1 MTDSSSP
8 QRKTPQRRSTR
19 STTGAQPTRASTG
32 VRRDSSGAPAN
43 GMPPWSATNA
53 TGASAGR
60 GSSGTPRGG
69 TRSTG
74 TRSTGARTTAA
85 SGAGA
90 KRPAAKGGK
99 GGGGGGKRTTHGD
112 QPRWKRWLRRIGFG
126 ALIAGLAV
134 ALIGLIALIIR
145 YTGLD
150 VPEPDDFAQAQAST
164 FYYADGE
171 TELGRLGVANREV
184 VEIGTLPDHVGNA
197 LVAAED
203 RSFWTNPGI
212 DVLGMSRALFRTVV
226 MNEQQGG
233 SSITQQYVERYYVG
247 ETTTSIPGKIDETL
261 LALKIDQ
268 QQSKEEVLGN
278 YLNTIYFGRGAY
290 GIQAAADQYYGKPA
304 ADLTL
309 SESAMLAGIV
319 PAPSA
324 WDPRMNRERAEQ
336 RWNYVLDGMVDADF
350 LTQDER
356 EEITEFPE
364 PIEYQNSDVYAGT
377 AGYILR
383 TALAEVAERTG
394 ASQEEIESLGYRIT
408 TTIVPE
414 HQRAAEDAVAEMPDD
429 HADNLR
435 VAAVTM
441 DAATGGITSMY
452 GGPDYL
458 EIQRNAV
465 TQDIAQAGSTFKP
478 FALIAGLERGIG
490 LGTEYLS
497 NNEMEFEGFE
507 RPVRNFGG
515 VDYGVID
522 LVRATQ
528 SSVNTSYVQL
538 GLEVTPQVVM
548 DTAIKAG
555 IPEDTRGLEPNPS
568 NVLGSAS
575 PHALDMVHAYATI
588 ANGGVRTEPYMV
600 QTVTDSGGDVVYEH
614 EVEGER
620 VFADDVIADT
630 TYALQQVVEFGSGEY
645 ANRIGRPLA
654 GKTGTSNEN
663 RSAWFVGFS
672 PQIVGSVSLYQVG
685 EDGSAEQ
692 ITPFGGFSQITG
704 STIPSR
710 VWTWMM
716 EPILEP
722 MEVVDFPPRANVGEV
737 REIAPPA
744 PSPSPTP
751 TETTTPPPAPEP
763 EPEEPEPE
771 PEEPEPAPEPTT
783 AAPVPSREPTIA
795 PVEP

>member
-1 MTDSSSP
+1 MNT
-8 QRKTPQRRSTR
+8 
-19 STTGAQPTRASTG
+19 
-32 VRRDSSGAPAN
+32 
-43 GMPPWSATNA
+43 TNA
-53 TGASAGR
+53 SARQGSAAKPRTGASG
-60 GSSGTPRGG
+60 
-69 TRSTG
+69 
-74 TRSTGARTTAA
+74 TAA
-85 SGAGA
+85 SKAGA
-90 KRPAAKGGK
+90 SKGKPKSAAKGGK
-99 GGGGGGKRTTHGD
+99 GGGKGGGGKRTDRSD
-112 QPRWKRWLRRIGFG
+112 QPRWKFWLRRIGFG

-134 ALIGLIALIIR
+134 ALIGLIALIIK
-145 YTGLD
+145 YVSLE

-171 TELGRLGVANREV
+171 TELGSLGVANREV
-184 VEIGTLPDHVGNA
+184 VGIETLPDHVGNA
-197 LVAAED
+197 VVAAED

-212 DVLGMSRALFRTVV
+212 DVVGMSRALFRTVV

-247 ETTTSIPGKIDETL
+247 ETTTSIPGKIEETL

-268 QQSKEEVLGN
+268 EQSKEEVLGN

-290 GIQAAADQYYGKPA
+290 GIQAAAEQYYGKPA

-309 SESAMLAGIV
+309 SESAMLAGII
-319 PAPSA
+319 PAPSN
-324 WDPRMNRERAEQ
+324 WDPRIDPERAEQ
-336 RWNYVLDGMVDADF
+336 RWNYVLDGMVDAEF

-356 EEITEFPE
+356 DDITQFPE
-364 PIEYQNSDVYAGT
+364 PIEYQNADVFAGT
-377 AGYILR
+377 QGYILR
-383 TALAEVAERTG
+383 EAMDEVVERTG
-394 ASQEEIESLGYRIT
+394 ASQEEIESLGYRVT

-414 HQRAAEDAVAEMPDD
+414 HQQAAEDAVAQMPDD

-441 DAATGGITSMY
+441 DAATGAVTSMY

-458 EIQRNAV
+458 EVQRNAV
-465 TQDIAQAGSTFKP
+465 TQDVAQAGSTFKP
-478 FALIAGLERGIG
+478 FALIGALERGIS
-490 LGTEYLS
+490 LETEYLS
-497 NNEMEFEGFE
+497 NNEMEFEGFD

-515 VDYGVID
+515 VDYGYID

-528 SSVNTSYVQL
+528 SSVNTAYVQL

-548 DTAIKAG
+548 ETAIKAG
-555 IPEDTRGLEPNPS
+555 LPEDTLGLEPNAS
-568 NVLGSAS
+568 NVLGTAS
-575 PHALDMVHAYATI
+575 PHALDMAHAYATI
-588 ANGGVRTEPYMV
+588 ANAGVRTEPFMV
-600 QTVTDSGGDVVYEH
+600 QTVTDSDGEVVYEH
-614 EVEGER
+614 EVEDER
-620 VFADDVIADT
+620 VFAEDVMADT
-630 TYALQQVVEFGSGEY
+630 TYAMQQVVRFGSGEF
-645 ANRIGRPLA
+645 ANQIGRPLA

-692 ITPFGGFSQITG
+692 ITPFGGFDQITG
-704 STIPSR
+704 STVPSR

-737 REIAPPA
+737 ANSEPP
-744 PSPSPTP
+744 PPEPSPTP
-751 TETTTPPPAPEP
+751 SETVSRPPEPEPEP

-771 PEEPEPAPEPTT
+771 PEPEEPEPEPEDPEPSPEPEPSGPPT
-783 AAPVPSREPTIA
+783 ADPDE
-795 PVEP
+795 E